1 MGDRRADNIFGAGP
15 SNMRLVRTHEL
26 LALQLRVIASLI
38 LRETRATFGTS
49 PFGYVWAI
57 ITPTIGVGLMVFIF
71 SMIGRHPPFGS
82 SLALFF
88 ATGILTLQFF
98 DQLSNKLMTV
108 FDANRALLTYPIIKD
123 VDTLIARAVLVA
135 ATYMVIMFVFHAVL
149 IALNLA
155 PLPAHPEHI
164 ILAFFATFLLGFG
177 FGTLNAVIVSLW
189 DTWTHIEKI
198 LTRPLFFLSA
208 IFYIPSQLPLQARK
222 VLQWNP
228 VLHLVEWFRHGFYPN
243 YNSTVLD
250 VWYPVGLGAGMLL
263 LGLAG
268 ERLFRQA
275 RY

>member
-1 MGDRRADNIFGAGP
+1 
-15 SNMRLVRTHEL
+15 MRLVSTHEL
-26 LALQLRVIASLI
+26 LSLQLRVIASLV

-57 ITPTIGVGLMVFIF
+57 ITPTVGVGLMVFLF
-71 SMIGRHPPFGS
+71 SIIGRQPPFGS

-98 DQLSNKLMTV
+98 SELSNKLMTV

-135 ATYMVIMFVFHAVL
+135 ATYVVIMVVFYTAL

-155 PLPAHPEHI
+155 PFPAHPEHV
-164 ILAFFATFLLGFG
+164 ILAFLAAFLLGLG
-177 FGTLNAVIVSLW
+177 FGTLNAVIASLW
-189 DTWTHIEKI
+189 DTWTQIEKI
-198 LTRPLFFLSA
+198 LTRPLFFVSG
-208 IFYIPSQLPLQARK
+208 IFYVPSQLPPQARE

-243 YNSTVLD
+243 YNSTLLD
-250 VWYPVGLGAGMLL
+250 VWYPVGVGAGMLVV
-263 LGLAG
+263 GLAG